1 MFFKSKK
8 KTAENYGWCGY
19 TKKGNVG
26 MNISIDIDKVTVAD
40 GKVIIDVDPNQK
52 GWFDAILMAKSGV
65 KLSDLKPKD
74 EFKIGDE
81 VFIVLEHTDN
91 GTRVIAKEFAYRD
104 VKFGDNSDW
113 KVSPIRKTLNNEYFK
128 KIAAIIGEK
137 NILSM
142 DRDLTSLDG
151 LDDYGTC
158 TDKVSLLTAA
168 EYAKYHKI
176 LGLKSHYPDWWWLIT
191 PASTPRND
199 YSRRV
204 CVVDSGGVL
213 DWNVCDYSDGVRPF
227 LNLESSISVLL
238 NKD

>member
-8 KTAENYGWCGY
+8 KKTDYSWSNQL
-19 TKKGNVG
+19 KKGNVG
-26 MNISIDIDKVTVAD
+26 MNITIDIDKVTVAD

-52 GWFDAILMAKSGV
+52 GWFDAILMAKNGV

-81 VFIVLEHTDN
+81 VFIVLEQTEN
-91 GTRVIAKEFAYRD
+91 GTRVIAKEFAYCD

-128 KIAAIIGEK
+128 KIEAIIGEK
-137 NILSM
+137 NILPM

-158 TDKVSLLTAA
+158 TDKVSLLTSA

-176 LGLKSHYPDWWWLIT
+176 LGLKPNYPDWWWLIT
-191 PASTPRND
+191 PASTPSND
-199 YSRRV
+199 YSRDV
-204 CVVDSGGVL
+204 CIVGSSGILGWGDS
-213 DWNVCDYSDGVRPF
+213 DFSRAVRPF
-227 LNLESSISVLL
+227 LTLESSISVLL